1 MRLVLLAAA
10 GLALPAL
17 VWLLL
22 RDGEAP
28 AGTGVVRAPPAAMT
42 RVPSPAAP
50 VPEPEPEP
58 ILTQVVLAGSRSAA
72 RFRMPDGAVREVM
85 VGGELRPGW
94 RLAKVTS
101 ASATFETPQGRLGYG
116 LSGVAITVGEPP
128 AAPGA
133 RRPVTVEPE
142 RPAVDAEGAAATR
155 CGDPEC

>member
-28 AGTGVVRAPPAAMT
+28 AGTGVVRAPPAAEAIA
-42 RVPSPAAP
+42 RVPSPATRAP
-50 VPEPEPEP
+50 EAEP
-58 ILTQVVLAGSRSAA
+58 ILAQVVLAGSRSAA

-94 RLAKVTS
+94 RLVKVTS
-101 ASATFETPQGRLGYG
+101 ASATFETPQGRLGYA

-133 RRPVTVEPE
+133 RRPVVVEPE
-142 RPAVDAEGAAATR
+142 RPAVDAEGAAAAR